1 MRNMSKS
8 IKWIILLPF
17 LVSLVS
23 FSGLAR
29 SSNIEKSI
37 PTELVDT
44 SKANSSNA
52 LSINFSTTSVVKK
65 EPNKHILFEFDES
78 LNFAASSY
86 LIKHKVQNQSF
97 LSSFNSYLVILYL
110 LKSDE
115 SDSNFI
121 A

>member
-1 MRNMSKS
+1 MSKS

-17 LVSLVS
+17 LVSLIS
-23 FSGLAR
+23 FSGFAK

-52 LSINFSTTSVVKK
+52 LSINFSTTNVLQK
-65 EPNKHILFEFDES
+65 ESSKHILLEFGES
-78 LNFAASSY
+78 LNFAATSY

-97 LSSFNSYLVILYL
+97 LSSFNSYLVVLYL
-110 LKSDE
+110 LKSDD